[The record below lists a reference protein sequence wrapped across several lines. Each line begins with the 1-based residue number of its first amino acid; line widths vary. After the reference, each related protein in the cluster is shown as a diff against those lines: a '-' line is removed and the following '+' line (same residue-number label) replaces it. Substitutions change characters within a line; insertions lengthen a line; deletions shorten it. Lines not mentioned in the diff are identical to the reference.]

1 MLDYIMTNYIWF
13 LGGIIIIFLAI
24 IGYFADKTNFGQGKS
39 SEKEKKELNN
49 NYENKTL
56 QDVINSE
63 VKEQKVVEEEIDQEQ
78 VSINE
83 QSVSEEE
90 NVIEGNL
97 QQQESINNEQI
108 QTITNDKEI
117 IEAPEK
123 EVINQSSFED
133 SFAKFD
139 KEFEEIL
146 PKKEIIED
154 EFLDE
159 IDNLELDKTQ
169 KIDLGDIPDLDDVDL
184 PKIKKLESEVEDV
197 WKF

>member
-123 EVINQSSFED
+123 EAINQSSFED